1 MIKNILIGAALGGL
15 LTVSVSACNGGSQN
29 IGPIVNTGSAASYI
43 QIELLSRPAVKEAFE
58 SFADH
63 DPTNRAEPYNDQT
76 IQNDIVSFAEN
87 TAGRSAT
94 TANTL
99 KAVLYPNEMQIDLSS
114 SATTAGYLGVETG
127 GKVGTTF
134 GGRSLTDDTIDVS
147 LSAIFGNALS
157 ALGVAPDDGKE
168 SPCLATDNLPAA
180 VPAYQASS
188 TFPYSQG
195 PV

>member
-1 MIKNILIGAALGGL
+1 MLGHD
-15 LTVSVSACNGGSQN
+15 SAVHSPH
-29 IGPIVNTGSAASYI
+29 GPTPSAYQ

-63 DPTNRAEPYNDQT
+63 DHDQSQSNPTTTRRFKVTSSASPKH
-76 IQNDIVSFAEN
+76 V
-87 TAGRSAT
+87 AGRSAT

-99 KAVLYPNEMQIDLSS
+99 KAVLYPNEMQVDLSS

-134 GGRSLTDDTIDVS
+134 GGRGLTDDTIGTS
-147 LSAIFGNALS
+147 SRRALWQR
-157 ALGVAPDDGKE
+157 AFRAWRRTRRRQRIPVF
-168 SPCLATDNLPAA
+168 ATDNLPAA
-180 VPAYQASS
+180 APAYQAST
-188 TFPYSQG
+188 TFPYAQA

>member
-1 MIKNILIGAALGGL
+1 MIKNILIGAALGGIVA
-15 LTVSVSACNGGSQN
+15 LTVSACSGTTDTYTPHGS
-29 IGPIVNTGSAASYI
+29 TAAYQ

-63 DPTNRAEPYNDQT
+63 DTTNRSEPYSDAT
-76 IQNDIVSFAEN
+76 IQSDIVSFAE
-87 TAGRSAT
+87 TVAGRSAT

-99 KAVLYPNEMQIDLSS
+99 KAVLYPNEMQVDLSS
-114 SATTAGYLGVETG
+114 TATTAGYLGVETG

-134 GGRSLTDDTIDVS
+134 GGRGLTDDTIGTS
-147 LSAIFGNALS
+147 LAAIFGNALS

-168 SPCLATDNLPAA
+168 SPCLATENLPAA
-180 VPAYQASS
+180 APAYQASS
-188 TFPYSQG
+188 TFPYAQG